1 MRMTDPILDYYQRIK
16 DGRETVGRW
25 IRLWYEYIIRGLE
38 DKLFLYDAR
47 KAEKAIRFIETFC
60 RHHEGRLAPGLI
72 KLELWQKAM
81 LAVIFGIVDE
91 NGARIFRE
99 CVCLLGKKQGK
110 TLIAAAVAA
119 EMTFADNEYGSRVYF
134 TATKLEQ
141 ASFCYNA
148 FWQMIDK
155 EPELLKISKKRRS
168 DIYVAS
174 SNATAQPIC
183 FSEKRSDGV
192 NPHLAVCDEIASWPG
207 TKGIRFYENL
217 TSALGA
223 RRQPLVLSISTEGY
237 ETDGI
242 FDELLR
248 RSQALLLG
256 NSKEKHLAPFLYT
269 IDDPEKWNSL
279 SELKKSMPNLGV
291 SVSVDYMI
299 DEIAVAETSI
309 TKKQEFLR
317 KYCCVR
323 QGKASAWLEYEV
335 VARAT
340 GAPLR
345 FEDFK
350 GCYCVGGI
358 DLSQRVDL
366 TSACIVIERGG
377 RLYVIS
383 HFWMPKERLQEAIE
397 EDKGPYDVMIQR
409 GFLSLSGEHIV
420 DWHDVFDWFDALVK
434 RYQIYPL
441 KIGYDRYSATDLIN
455 ALKSSAFHCD
465 DVWQGTNLTPVI
477 QETEGALKDGRIDV
491 GDNALLQSHLLNM
504 GLKTDI
510 ETNRVKPTK
519 ITRRARID
527 GGAALLDA
535 MTMRSK
541 YGAEIGER
549 LKNRGK

>member
-1 MRMTDPILDYYQRIK
+1 MTDPILAYYQRIK

-25 IRLWYEYIIRGLE
+25 IRLFYEYIIKGLE
-38 DKLFLYDAR
+38 NKLFFYDAR
-47 KAEKAIRFIETFC
+47 KAERAIAFIEGFC
-60 RHHEGRLAPGLI
+60 RHHEGALAPGLI
-72 KLELWQKAM
+72 RLELQQKAR
-81 LAVIFGIVDE
+81 LACIFGIVDE
-91 NGARIFRE
+91 KGARQFRE
-99 CVCLLGKKQGK
+99 VVIEEGKKQGK
-110 TLIAAAVAA
+110 TLEAAAIAAY
-119 EMTFADNEYGSRVYF
+119 MTFADNEYGARVYF
-134 TATKLEQ
+134 TATKLDQ
-141 ASFCYNA
+141 AALCYNA
-148 FWQMIDK
+148 FWQMIEK
-155 EPELLKISKKRRS
+155 EPELYRLAKKRRS

-174 SNATAQPIC
+174 SNATAQPIA
-183 FSEKRSDGV
+183 FSEKRTDGV
-192 NPHLAVCDEIASWPG
+192 NPHLAVCDEIASWQG

-223 RRQPLVLSISTEGY
+223 RRQPLIISISTEGY

-248 RSQALLLG
+248 RAQAMLLG
-256 NSKEKHLAPFLYT
+256 NSKERRLAAFLYT
-269 IDDPEKWNSL
+269 IDDPDKWDDL
-279 SELKKSMPNLGV
+279 TELKKSMPNLGV
-291 SVSVDYMI
+291 SVPVDYMI
-299 DEIAVAETSI
+299 DEIAIAQTSI

-323 QGKASAWLEYEV
+323 VGKAAAWLEYNV
-335 VARAT
+335 VERAM

-350 GCYCVGGI
+350 NCYCVGGI

-383 HFWMPKERLQEAIE
+383 HFWMPAERLHEAIE
-397 EDKGPYDVMIQR
+397 EDKVPYDVMIQR

-420 DWHDVFDWFDALVK
+420 DWHDVFNWFDMLVK
-434 RYQIYPL
+434 KYQIYPL

-455 ALKSSAFHCD
+455 ALKQSAFHCD
-465 DVWQGTNLTPVI
+465 DVWQGSNLTPVI
-477 QETEGALKDGRIDV
+477 QETEGALKDGRFSF
-491 GDNALLQSHLLNM
+491 GDNTLLQSHLLNM

-527 GGAALLDA
+527 GAAALLDA
-535 MTMRSK
+535 MTMRAK
-541 YGAEIGER
+541 YGAEIGGR
-549 LKNRGK
+549 LKNKAR

>member
-397 EDKGPYDVMIQR
+397 EDKVPYDVMIQR

>member
-1 MRMTDPILDYYQRIK
+1 MTDPILEYYQRIK

-25 IRLWYEYIIRGLE
+25 IRLWYEYIIKGLE
-38 DKLFLYDAR
+38 SKLFFYDNR
-47 KAEKAIRFIETFC
+47 KAEKAIRFIESFC

-72 KLELWQKAM
+72 VLEPWQKAT

-91 NGARIFRE
+91 TGARQFRE
-99 CVCLLGKKQGK
+99 AVVEMGKKQGK
-110 TLIAAAVAA
+110 TLLAAGIAAY
-119 EMTFADNEYGSRVYF
+119 MIFADGEYGARIYF

-141 ASFCYNA
+141 ATLCYNA
-148 FWQMIDK
+148 FWQMVAK
-155 EPELLKISKKRRS
+155 EPELLRYARKRRS
-168 DIYVAS
+168 DVYIES
-174 SNATAQPIC
+174 SNSTAQPVA
-183 FSEKRSDGV
+183 FSERRTDGI
-192 NPHLAVCDEIASWPG
+192 NPELAVADEIASWPG

-248 RSQALLLG
+248 RAQSVILG
-256 NSKEKHLAPFLYT
+256 TSGERRLAPFLYT
-269 IDDPEKWNSL
+269 VDDPEKWNDL
-279 SELKKSMPNLGV
+279 TELKKAMPNLGV

-323 QGKASAWLEYEV
+323 TGKASAWLEYDTVEK
-335 VARAT
+335 AL

-345 FEDFK
+345 FEDFR

-383 HFWMPKERLQEAIE
+383 HFWMPNERLQAAIE
-397 EDKGPYDVMIQR
+397 EDKVPYDVMIQR
-409 GFLSLSGEHIV
+409 GFLSLSGDHIV
-420 DWHDVFDWFDALVK
+420 DWHDVFNWFETLVK
-434 RYQIYPL
+434 KYQIYPL
-441 KIGYDRYSATDLIN
+441 KIGYDRYSAADLIN
-455 ALKSSAFHCD
+455 ALKQSAFHCD
-465 DVWQGTNLTPVI
+465 DVWQGSNLTPVI
-477 QETEGALKDGRIDV
+477 QDTEGALKDGRICI

-504 GLKTDI
+504 GLKTDL

-519 ITRRARID
+519 ISRRARID

-541 YGAEIGER
+541 HGEIAER

>member
-38 DKLFLYDAR
+38 DKLFFYDAR

-72 KLELWQKAM
+72 RLEPWQKA
-81 LAVIFGIVDE
+81 LIAVLFGIVDE
-91 NGARIFRE
+91 TGARQFRE
-99 CVCLLGKKQGK
+99 AVVEIGKKQGK
-110 TLIAAAVAA
+110 TLLAAAIACY
-119 EMTFADNEYGSRVYF
+119 MIFADGEYGARVYF

-141 ASFCYNA
+141 ASLCYNA
-148 FWQMIDK
+148 FWQMVAK
-155 EPELLKISKKRRS
+155 EPELLRIARKRRS
-168 DIYVAS
+168 DVYVES
-174 SNATAQPIC
+174 SNSTAQPVA
-183 FSEKRSDGV
+183 FSERRTDGI
-192 NPHLAVCDEIASWPG
+192 NPQLAVADEAASWPG
-207 TKGIRFYENL
+207 NKGIRFYENL
-217 TSALGA
+217 TSARGA
-223 RRQPLVLSISTEGY
+223 RRQPLVLVISTEGY

-242 FDELLR
+242 WDELLR
-248 RSQALLLG
+248 RAQAMILG
-256 NSKEKHLAPFLYT
+256 NSKERRLAAFLYCV
-269 IDDPEKWNSL
+269 DDPEQWNSL

-309 TKKQEFLR
+309 TKKQEFMR

-345 FEDFK
+345 FEDFR

-383 HFWMPKERLQEAIE
+383 HFWIPAERLQEAIE
-397 EDKGPYDVMIQR
+397 EDKVPYDTMIQR

-455 ALKSSAFHCD
+455 ALKQSAFHVD

-477 QETEGALKDGRIDV
+477 QETEGALKDGRIDI

-549 LKNRGK
+549 LKNKAR

>member
-1 MRMTDPILDYYQRIK
+1 MTDPILEYYQRIR

-25 IRLWYEYIIRGLE
+25 IRLWYERIIKGLE
-38 DKLFLYDAR
+38 DKLFFYDNR
-47 KAEKAIRFIETFC
+47 KAEKAIRFIESFC

-72 KLELWQKAM
+72 VLEPWQKAM

-91 NGARIFRE
+91 TGARQFRE
-99 CVCLLGKKQGK
+99 AVVEMGKKQGK
-110 TLIAAAVAA
+110 TLLAAGIAAY
-119 EMTFADNEYGSRVYF
+119 MIFADGEYGARIYF

-141 ASFCYNA
+141 ATLCYNA
-148 FWQMIDK
+148 FWQMVAK
-155 EPELLKISKKRRS
+155 EPELLRYARKRRS
-168 DIYVAS
+168 DVYIES
-174 SNATAQPIC
+174 SNSTAQPVA
-183 FSEKRSDGV
+183 FSERRTDGI
-192 NPHLAVCDEIASWPG
+192 NPELAVADEIASWPG

-242 FDELLR
+242 FDELLKRAQSVILGTSGER
-248 RSQALLLG
+248 R
-256 NSKEKHLAPFLYT
+256 LAPFLYM
-269 IDDPEKWNSL
+269 IDDQEKWNDL
-279 SELKKSMPNLGV
+279 TELKKAMPNLGV

-323 QGKASAWLEYEV
+323 TGKASAWLEYDT
-335 VARAT
+335 VAKAL

-345 FEDFK
+345 FEDFR

-383 HFWMPKERLQEAIE
+383 HFWMPAERLQAAIE
-397 EDKGPYDVMIQR
+397 EDKVPYDVMIQR

-420 DWHDVFDWFDALVK
+420 DWHDVFNWFDELVK
-434 RYQIYPL
+434 KYRIYPL
-441 KIGYDRYSATDLIN
+441 KIGYDRYTATDLVT
-455 ALKSSAFHCD
+455 ALKQSAFHCD
-465 DVWQGTNLTPVI
+465 DVWQGSNLTPVI
-477 QETEGALKDGRIDV
+477 QDTEGALKDGRICI

-504 GLKTDI
+504 GLKTDL

-519 ITRRARID
+519 ISRRARID

-541 YGAEIGER
+541 YGEIAER

>member
-1 MRMTDPILDYYQRIK
+1 MTDPILDYYQRIK

-25 IRLWYEYIIRGLE
+25 IRLWYEYIIKGLE
-38 DKLFLYDAR
+38 DKLFFYDAR
-47 KAEKAIRFIETFC
+47 KAEKAIRFIEKFC
-60 RHHEGRLAPGLI
+60 RHHEGRLAPGRI
-72 KLELWQKAM
+72 VLEPWQKAKI
-81 LAVIFGIVDE
+81 AVIFGIVDE
-91 NGARIFRE
+91 NGYRQFRE
-99 CVCLLGKKQGK
+99 VVCEEAKKQGK
-110 TLIAAAVAA
+110 TLEAAAIAAY
-119 EMTFADNEYGSRVYF
+119 MTFADGEYGARIYF

-155 EPELLKISKKRRS
+155 EPELQRISKKRRA
-168 DIYVAS
+168 DIYVAQ

-192 NPHLAVCDEIASWPG
+192 NPHLAVCDEIANWPG
-207 TKGIRFYENL
+207 VKGIRFYENL

-242 FDELLR
+242 WDELLR

-291 SVSVDYMI
+291 SVPVDYMI
-299 DEIAVAETSI
+299 DEIAIAETSI

-323 QGKASAWLEYEV
+323 QGKASAWLEYDV

-345 FEDFK
+345 FEDFR

-383 HFWMPKERLQEAIE
+383 HFWMPRNRLQEAIE
-397 EDKGPYDVMIQR
+397 EDKVPYDVMIQR
-409 GFLSLSGEHIV
+409 GFLSLSGDHIV
-420 DWHDVFDWFDALVK
+420 DWHDVYDWFEQMPKKYNL
-434 RYQIYPL
+434 YPL

-465 DVWQGTNLTPVI
+465 DVWQGSNLSPII
-477 QETEGALKDGRIDV
+477 QQFEGDIKDGKIDI

-535 MTMRSK
+535 MTMRAK

-549 LKNRGK
+549 LRNRGK